1 MTDNT
6 MAKSKRQTN
15 TGPENATT
23 NITNKNKI
31 NLYNY
36 TEAVVFVIIW

>member
-15 TGPENATT
+15 TGPENAT
-23 NITNKNKI
+23 NKI
-31 NLYNY
+31 IEHHQPLFHF
-36 TEAVVFVIIW
+36 EKGDG